1 MSRRAESYEF
11 VKYLE
16 ESISEYGSTIGDDA
30 LVEREVQPRQTIL
43 WVQFDSGKSYKVTVD
58 VL

>member
-1 MSRRAESYEF
+1 MARKAESYEF
-11 VKYLE
+11 AKYLE
-16 ESISEYGSTIGDDA
+16 EAISEYGSTIGDDA
-30 LVEREVQPRQTIL
+30 LVEKEIHPSQAIL